1 MSTNTVSQS
10 TNNNSKKPKKVIPPL
25 LGAIVG
31 AIVGAVIGI
40 SLSRGLGLG
49 ERLQQLN
56 VTNTGAK
63 PMRVSIDT
71 ARLTGDGE
79 VLIEPGKVGMF
90 IFGEG
95 DVLNIHSGEKDGG
108 APHVV
113 HMHTTPIKAKANAD
127 DPGKITFD
135 YEAKP

>member
-1 MSTNTVSQS
+1 MNSNAVSQS
-10 TNNNSKKPKKVIPPL
+10 ANDKKEKPRKVIPTL
-25 LGAIVG
+25 IGALIGGVF
-31 AIVGAVIGI
+31 GAVIGL

-63 PMRVSIDT
+63 PMRVMIDT
-71 ARLTGDGE
+71 ARLGGDGE

-113 HMHTTPIKAKANAD
+113 HLSGRPIKAKANAD